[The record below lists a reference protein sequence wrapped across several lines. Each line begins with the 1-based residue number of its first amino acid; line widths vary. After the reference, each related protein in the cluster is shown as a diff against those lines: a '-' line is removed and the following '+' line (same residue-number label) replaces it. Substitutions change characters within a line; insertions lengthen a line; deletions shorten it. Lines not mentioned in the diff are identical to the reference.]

1 MIKQLTVQTKP
12 CHINSFFSRL
22 KKEEDIYTNYRS
34 LLHTEIPLIFKNS
47 SGGHFNLKAAPNR
60 RELLMP

>member
-1 MIKQLTVQTKP
+1 MIKLTVQTKP

-34 LLHTEIPLIFKNS
+34 LLHTEIPLIRTLQ
-47 SGGHFNLKAAPNR
+47 GDTLT
-60 RELLMP
+60 